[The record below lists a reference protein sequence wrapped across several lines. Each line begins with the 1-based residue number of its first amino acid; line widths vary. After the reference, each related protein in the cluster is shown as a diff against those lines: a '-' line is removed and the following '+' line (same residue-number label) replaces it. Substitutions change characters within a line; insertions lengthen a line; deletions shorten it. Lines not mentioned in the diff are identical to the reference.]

1 MHDMRPQRDTG
12 RPAGSS
18 RPAPPEGIWRTA
30 PEGIR
35 RTAPEGIRRTAPE
48 GNRRTLLRRMV
59 LSGLALILSFVAMA
73 PARAAD
79 DIVWG
84 GTLQAGD
91 ARWSQNS
98 QIVLLMQDDGNLVL
112 YGPSGAVWAT
122 GTQGAGNAAT
132 MQEDGNLVVY
142 SHYGIPLWDS
152 HTWGNPG
159 AFLKVQDDGKLV
171 IYRADLSVAWQSWQ
185 DCGTVVGPVGP
196 ESTVEARNGVMVHGC
211 LVDRVR
217 AMQDAAAADG
227 ITLAGG
233 GYRSTAEQIALRR
246 AHCGTSDYAIYQMP
260 SSQCHP
266 PTARPGQSQH
276 ERGLAIDVTANG
288 SIISSRNSAGFGW
301 LAAHASDYGLYNL
314 PSEPWHW
321 STTGR

>member
-1 MHDMRPQRDTG
+1 MHATRQRHDTG
-12 RPAGSS
+12 RAGSS
-18 RPAPPEGIWRTA
+18 SRSSQQEIRRTAQEGIWRA
-30 PEGIR
+30 R
-35 RTAPEGIRRTAPE
+35 
-48 GNRRTLLRRMV
+48 LRRAV
-59 LSGLALILSFVAMA
+59 LSGLAVILSFVAMA
-73 PARAAD
+73 PAGAAD
-79 DIVWG
+79 DIVRG
-84 GTLQAGD
+84 GTVLSAGD

-98 QIVLLMQDDGNLVL
+98 QVVLLMQGDGNLVL
-112 YGPSGAVWAT
+112 YTGSGAVWAT
-122 GTQGAGNAAT
+122 GTQGAGNAAA

-142 SHYGIPLWDS
+142 SHDGVPLWDS
-152 HTWGNPG
+152 HTWGTPG

-171 IYRADLSVAWQSWQ
+171 IYRPDLGVAWQSWQ
-185 DCGTVVGPVGP
+185 DCSSVAGPVGP
-196 ESTVEARNGVMVHGC
+196 ESTAEARNGVMVHRC

-227 ITLAGG
+227 IVLGGG
-233 GYRSTAEQIALRR
+233 GYRTTAAQIELRR
-246 AHCGTSDYAIYQMP
+246 QHCGDSDYAIYEMP
-260 SSQCHP
+260 SNQCTP

-288 SIISSRNSAGFGW
+288 ARVKTRSSAGFRW